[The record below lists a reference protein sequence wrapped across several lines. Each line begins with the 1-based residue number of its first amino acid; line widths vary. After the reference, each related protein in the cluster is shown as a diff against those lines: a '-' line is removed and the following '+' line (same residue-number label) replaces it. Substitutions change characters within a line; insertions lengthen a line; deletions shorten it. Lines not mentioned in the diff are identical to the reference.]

1 MKVMRVGANMGFNVR
16 ATHLYPTLG
25 FDRIRD
31 GPNSLLQIAMR
42 LSDQGR

>member
-1 MKVMRVGANMGFNVR
+1 MKVMHVDANLGFNVR

-25 FDRIRD
+25 FDRMQD
-31 GPNSLLQIAMR
+31 GPNSLFQIAMR